1 MERAYRATIA
11 APTENESV
19 CGGGCGSRHGAAH
32 LLRLTGLLD
41 YEVAQAMTKEC
52 GWGDH
57 AHDRPGA
64 TPRPA
69 SREMATTRPR
79 ARAGSSQSP
88 GRGSHP

>member
-52 GWGDH
+52 WWGDH

-64 TPRPA
+64 TSFARDGHHPA
-69 SREMATTRPR
+69 K
-79 ARAGSSQSP
+79 GSSGLVSIP
-88 GRGSHP
+88 